1 MKDNSGQGDSK
12 NNLRDPTLKEHV
24 TEGIPQQRK
33 GDFTSGA
40 DADEIVGNARE
51 RGEDPS
57 PSSRARGETSTAND
71 PDA

>member
-12 NNLRDPTLKEHV
+12 NNLRDPTLKDHE
-24 TEGIPQQRK
+24 TETVPQQRK

-40 DADEIVGNARE
+40 DAAEMVGNAKE
-51 RGEDPS
+51 RGEHPS
-57 PSSRARGETSTAND
+57 PSGRVRGETSIADD